1 MQIVETEDQRLLR
14 EAIRIFVE
22 HEAPA
27 AKVDTWESEKTY
39 PHSVF
44 AALAEQGYLALPFDE
59 SVGGA
64 GYGAVEMAIVGEEL
78 ARPGLDIAGGY
89 GLNVFAGLNVV
100 RHGGEELVQAHIPA
114 MLSGGER
121 FALGITEPD
130 AGSDVAG
137 IKTRAKRSD
146 GGYVIS
152 GQKVFT
158 TGAGLPNTLIH
169 VLARTGPPGRGRA
182 GLSVFLVPNDAPG
195 LELRRMDTV
204 GRHML
209 GTYETFYDDVEVPD
223 SALIGAEGEGWEV
236 VTSSLELERVFAAAQ
251 YAGAARAVIDLTAE
265 YVSERHQ
272 FGRSLSS
279 FQTVAHRLADQLVAV
294 EAARL
299 LAFRAAN
306 LVDDGGANT
315 EAAMAKL
322 AASETFQ
329 RATELGMQLFG
340 GYGYMKEYRIERYWR
355 EARVT
360 TVTAGAS
367 EIQRSIIARALLKRG
382 STPRADPAPAGGR
395 PR

>member
-1 MQIVETEDQRLLR
+1 VQITETEDQRLLR

-27 AKVDTWESEKTY
+27 DKVDTWEAQKTY
-39 PHSVF
+39 PAGVF
-44 AALAEQGYLALPFDE
+44 AALAEQGYLQLPFDE
-59 SVGGA
+59 SIGGS

-89 GLNVFAGLNVV
+89 GLTVFAGLNLV
-100 RHGGEELVQAHIPA
+100 RHGDGALVERHMPPVFAG
-114 MLSGGER
+114 SER

-137 IKTRAKRSD
+137 IKTRARRSN

-158 TGAGLPNTLIH
+158 TGAGLPGTWIH
-169 VLARTGPPGRGRA
+169 VLARTGPPGRGRE
-182 GLSVFLVPNDAPG
+182 GLSVFMVPNDAPG
-195 LELRRMDTV
+195 LEMRRLETV

-209 GTYETFYDDVEVPD
+209 GTYETFYDDVEVAE
-223 SALIGAEGEGWEV
+223 SALVGSEGSGWEV

-251 YAGAARAVIDLTAE
+251 YAGAARTALALTTS
-265 YVSERHQ
+265 YVKERQQ

-279 FQTVAHRLADQLVAV
+279 FQTVSHRLAEMLVRV

-299 LAFRAAN
+299 LAYRAAN
-306 LVDDGGANT
+306 LVDAGRAGT

-322 AASETFQ
+322 VASEVFQ
-329 RATELGMQLFG
+329 EVTELGMQLFG

-367 EIQRSIIARALLKRG
+367 EIQLSIIARDLLN
-382 STPRADPAPAGGR
+382 GR
-395 PR
+395 PLT

>member
-1 MQIVETEDQRLLR
+1 VQIGETEDQRLLR
-14 EAIRIFVE
+14 EAVRVFVE

-27 AKVDTWESEKTY
+27 DKVDAWEASKHY
-39 PHSVF
+39 PAEVF
-44 AALAEQGYLALPFDE
+44 ASLAEQGYLALPFDE
-59 SVGGA
+59 SVGGS

-89 GLNVFAGLNVV
+89 GLTVFAGLNLV
-100 RHGGEELVQAHIPA
+100 RHGAREQVQRHIPP
-114 MLSGGER
+114 MLRGAER

-137 IKTRAKRSD
+137 IKTRAKRSN

-158 TGAGLPNTLIH
+158 TGAGLPSTWIH
-169 VLARTGPPGRGRA
+169 VLARTGPPGRGRE
-182 GLSVFLVPNDAPG
+182 GLSVFLVPNDIPG
-195 LELRRMDTV
+195 LELRRLETV

-209 GTYETFYDDVEVPD
+209 GTYETFYDEVEVPE
-223 SALIGAEGEGWEV
+223 SALVGEEGAGWEV

-251 YAGAARAVIDLTAE
+251 YAGAARSTLALITD
-265 YVSERHQ
+265 YVKERQQ
-272 FGRSLSS
+272 FGRPLSA
-279 FQTVAHRLADQLVAV
+279 FQTVSHRLASVLVKV

-299 LAFRAAN
+299 LAYRAAN
-306 LVDDGGANT
+306 LVDAAQAGT

-322 AASETFQ
+322 AASEVFQ
-329 RATELGMQLFG
+329 AVTELGMQLFG
-340 GYGYMKEYRIERYWR
+340 GYGYMKEYRIERHWR

-367 EIQRSIIARALLKRG
+367 EIQLSIIARDLLN
-382 STPRADPAPAGGR
+382 GR
-395 PR
+395 RLT

>member
-1 MQIVETEDQRLLR
+1 VQIAETEDQRLLR

-27 AKVDTWESEKTY
+27 DKVDVWEAEKAY
-39 PHSVF
+39 PTAVF
-44 AALAEQGYLALPFDE
+44 EALAEQGYLGLPFEE
-59 SVGGA
+59 SVGGG
-64 GYGAVEMAIVGEEL
+64 GYGAVEMAIIGEEL
-78 ARPGLDIAGGY
+78 AKPGLDIAGGY
-89 GLNVFAGLNVV
+89 GLTVFAGLNLV
-100 RHGGEELVQAHIPA
+100 RHGSEDQVARHIPA
-114 MLSGGER
+114 MLRGEER
-121 FALGITEPD
+121 YALGITEPD

-137 IKTRAKRSD
+137 IKTRARRSEG

-158 TGAGLPNTLIH
+158 TGAGIPGTLIH
-169 VLARTGPPGRGRA
+169 VLARTGPPGRDRD

-195 LELRRMDTV
+195 LELRRLETV

-209 GTYETFYDDVEVPD
+209 GTYETFYDDVEVPE
-223 SALIGAEGEGWEV
+223 SALLGAEGDGWEV

-251 YAGAARAVIDLTAE
+251 YAGAARAVIALTAR
-265 YVSERHQ
+265 YVSERQQ
-272 FGRSLSS
+272 FGRALSS
-279 FQTVAHRLADQLVAV
+279 FQTVSHRLADALVEV
-294 EAARL
+294 EGARL
-299 LAFRAAN
+299 LAYRAAN
-306 LVDDGGANT
+306 AVEAGRANT

-322 AASETFQ
+322 AASEAFQ

-367 EIQRSIIARALLKRG
+367 EIQRSIIARDMLRGRALV
-382 STPRADPAPAGGR
+382 
-395 PR
+395 

>member
-1 MQIVETEDQRLLR
+1 VQITETEDQRLLR

-22 HEAPA
+22 HEAPP
-27 AKVDTWESEKTY
+27 AKVDVWDAEDTY
-39 PHSVF
+39 PGHVF
-44 AALAEQGYLALPFDE
+44 SALAEQGYYGLPFEE
-59 SVGGA
+59 SLGGG
-64 GYGAVEMAIVGEEL
+64 GYGAIEMGIVGEEL
-78 ARPGLDIAGGY
+78 GRPGLDLAGGY
-89 GLNVFAGLNVV
+89 GLTVFAGLNLV
-100 RHGGEELVQAHIPA
+100 RHGSNEQISRHIPA
-114 MLSGGER
+114 MLRGEER
-121 FALGITEPD
+121 YAIGITEPD

-137 IKTRAKRSD
+137 IKTRARRTE

-158 TGAGLPNTLIH
+158 TGAAQANTLIH
-169 VLARTGPPGRGRA
+169 VLARTGPPGRSRD

-195 LELRRMDTV
+195 LEMRRLNTV

-209 GTYETFYDDVEVPD
+209 GTYETFYDDVEVPE
-223 SALIGAEGEGWEV
+223 SALIGAEGDGWEV

-251 YAGAARAVIDLTAE
+251 CAGAAREAIDLTAQ
-265 YVSERHQ
+265 YVSERQQ

-279 FQTVAHRLADQLVAV
+279 FQAVSHALAAVLVEV

-299 LAFRAAN
+299 LAYRAAN
-306 LVDDGGANT
+306 LVDEGAANT

-322 AASETFQ
+322 AATEAFQ
-329 RATELGMQLFG
+329 HATELGMQLFG

-367 EIQRSIIARALLKRG
+367 EIQRSIIARQLFRGKAL
-382 STPRADPAPAGGR
+382 A
-395 PR
+395 